1 MRWTFTKDNALQAAA
16 GIRRQQR
23 QGWTANGD
31 RPLLGTG
38 TKRNPSRG
46 DGVARLWGG
55 MVATTTNSERVCLP
69 CPVTGGVSTRMTQQ
83 SFVAA
88 CGAKRS
94 RRTTNCWGHD
104 IAKEV
109 FPRRC
114 DWCKGKVE
122 CWPGELVLAD
132 VVKTK
137 VEDKNNMTT
146 VAGFVCDVCGKPA
159 NNKKNK
165 SRGMTLCSSCK
176 GIVPCVDRLDVVVAM
191 MQRTGKAEEL
201 LNKLRPHDDDNSD
214 LEAVVRDARETLV
227 KTLPSGEVLEDA
239 QSLYDIATIAEEV
252 AWYIQEQQEKITRLN
267 DDADVMMSITG
278 IMGCPTYE
286 VVPVLRELAARMG
299 CAPGKVSEAIY
310 ALDHNDDNKSY
321 RLEQEVYRLKREN
334 EYLAQQIKCQSPL
347 DEALLEW
354 ARRQYEANKLRI
366 VIGDGD
372 ENN

>member
-1 MRWTFTKDNALQAAA
+1 MSGSALQSAV
-16 GIRRQQR
+16 GIRLQQR
-23 QGWTANGD
+23 QSWTANGD
-31 RPLLGTG
+31 KLLDTG

-55 MVATTTNSERVCLP
+55 MVATTTTNSEKMCLP

-104 IAKEV
+104 VAKEV

-132 VVKTK
+132 DVVTIKMK
-137 VEDKNNMTT
+137 DNKNMNTA
-146 VAGFVCDVCGKPA
+146 AGCVCDICGATA

-201 LNKLRPHDDDNSD
+201 LNKLRPHDDDA
-214 LEAVVRDARETLV
+214 LEVVVRDARETLV
-227 KTLPSGEVLEDA
+227 KALPSGEALADA

-267 DDADVMMSITG
+267 T
-278 IMGCPTYE
+278 
-286 VVPVLRELAARMG
+286 
-299 CAPGKVSEAIY
+299 
-310 ALDHNDDNKSY
+310 NDNKSY
-321 RLEQEVYRLKREN
+321 QFEQENNRLRREN
-334 EYLAQQIKCQSPL
+334 EYLAQRKRQEPL
-347 DEALLEW
+347 DNALLEW
-354 ARRQYEANKLRI
+354 ARKKYEAGGIKFK
-366 VIGDGD
+366 VTVEEATD

>member
-1 MRWTFTKDNALQAAA
+1 
-16 GIRRQQR
+16 
-23 QGWTANGD
+23 
-31 RPLLGTG
+31 
-38 TKRNPSRG
+38 
-46 DGVARLWGG
+46 

-88 CGAKRS
+88 CRAKKS

-104 IAKEV
+104 VAKEV

-132 VVKTK
+132 VVTIKMK
-137 VEDKNNMTT
+137 DNKNMNTA
-146 VAGFVCDVCGKPA
+146 AGCVCDVCGKPA

-165 SRGMTLCSSCK
+165 SRGMTLCSSCM

-201 LNKLRPHDDDNSD
+201 LNKLRPHDDNSD

-227 KTLPSGEVLEDA
+227 KTLPSGEVLEGA

-267 DDADVMMSITG
+267 DDADV
-278 IMGCPTYE
+278 
-286 VVPVLRELAARMG
+286 
-299 CAPGKVSEAIY
+299 
-310 ALDHNDDNKSY
+310 HHDDNKSY
-321 RLEQEVYRLKREN
+321 KLEQEVHRLKREN

-347 DEALLEW
+347 DQALLEW